1 MEWNNARRKYPK
13 WCQPVCV
20 GFWTAF
26 DVSPVSTVI
35 TPNNANWIY
44 PSLNALPIWTWMPLG
59 RLSRSYRFV
68 PSHPIVCNYLLVAY
82 WNDGNSMNIPGKFY
96 YPSLCHCGHISPQW
110 CILDMLPIQ
119 SCFLSKP
126 LKASKATPLQHL
138 SSARQWPQHCR
149 PPPALQHSTP
159 PSEHP
164 FVADDAR
171 IDATC
176 SVRAILSS
184 CQRLIC

>member
-1 MEWNNARRKYPK
+1 MVPTSLRR
-13 WCQPVCV
+13 
-20 GFWTAF
+20 FWTAF

-44 PSLNALPIWTWMPLG
+44 PSLNALPIWTWMRLG
-59 RLSRSYRFV
+59 FQDLIGLFLPIQFV
-68 PSHPIVCNYLLVAY
+68 SIYFLVAY
-82 WNDGNSMNIPGKFY
+82 WNDGNFMNIPGKFY
-96 YPSLCHCGHISPQW
+96 YPSLCHCGHISLQW
-110 CILDMLPIQ
+110 CIVGTLPIQ

-126 LKASKATPLQHL
+126 LKASKATLLQHL

-149 PPPALQHSTP
+149 PSPALQHSTP

-184 CQRLIC
+184 CQRLICYVSIDKWILKH